1 MPCVFERRETKPAGM
16 NRPPDRTDHSWTGPK
31 VLPLFLAAALVLVLQ
46 GSPRADEAP
55 APASAGPLISSIT
68 FQVSSPFLISYEEL
82 TGLVKVRPGDRL
94 TGEGIRASIRG
105 LYEKSNFREVSA
117 YTRETDGKV
126 DLLFFLRPFPMVAEI
141 EVTGA
146 KRLTPAQIL
155 SASRL
160 RRGAAVEEKDLADAE
175 GAVRSFLVRMG
186 FVRGTVSIQATCNI
200 ENGAGKV
207 LVAIAEG
214 EPGTVRELRFPG
226 ATRFTAGEIG
236 RFLGAQAGEPH
247 DFRRWEK
254 GLSRLRSEYKR
265 AGFLTVRASG
275 TVERCEPS
283 SDLLC
288 LAVQIEE
295 GPEYDVRWEGVAA
308 LSSPRIAE
316 AAGLLGDEEISEGAL
331 VHDLRERV
339 VAYYRGK
346 DYLQADV
353 TVSVGESSAG
363 RIPLI
368 VSVVEGKRGYIEEVR
383 FSGNRGLSD
392 KVLRG
397 QMTSRGRGVFHRIT
411 GSGKY
416 REEEWNDDLN
426 AIIGLYQKSGYAQAK
441 ILGVDD
447 IPDDRGGIV
456 KTIRI
461 EEGPRFRLRE
471 MVLQGNDHFLGGEL
485 LDLLKNREG
494 AYIDYAGLEA
504 DQEAIGVHY
513 RDAGYLDVRI
523 ETKVLFEEGK
533 DSCLLRFEIQEGPR
547 YRLGNVVVRGTLL
560 TRSPAILR
568 ENPISPGG
576 TAGEKDLLRFQQ
588 AVYATG
594 LYKSVRVQRVKRP
607 EEGVLDLVFEV
618 EEALFFEVEFGGGY
632 GTDTG
637 FRGLLG
643 MKERNLDGLGRSLSG
658 QAVVSQ
664 KEQKILGDL
673 REPWIFG
680 NRWKWEGGLTGS
692 YQKAERVS
700 FSLRK
705 ASIVAS
711 ITRKVLERSSV
722 SLQYE
727 LSRDQVFDVA
737 PGAVL
742 SPEDQGY
749 ATVGAVRALAV
760 LDFRDDPFNP
770 KKGTLLSGSAEL
782 ATLPLG
788 SEVDYYKMSGQTS
801 FYFTVFRRSTIV
813 VSGRAGMA
821 RPFGRSE
828 EVPIQKRFFLG
839 GRTTVRGFEEDALGA
854 KSPDGTPTGGD
865 VMVNLNAE
873 IRVPLRYGFLGALFT
888 DAGSVWFYGDPVN
901 GFDLRETAGLGL
913 RYVTPVGPIAL
924 DYAWKLDRR
933 DGESAA
939 EWHFTIGA
947 VF

>member
-1 MPCVFERRETKPAGM
+1 M
-16 NRPPDRTDHSWTGPK
+16 NRHPDRTDSSWTGPK
-31 VLPLFLAAALVLVLQ
+31 VLPLFLAAALVLVLH

-55 APASAGPLISSIT
+55 APASAGPLISSIS
-68 FQVSSPFLISYEEL
+68 FQVSSPFLIAYEEL
-82 TGLVKVRPGDRL
+82 RGLVKVRPGDPL
-94 TGEGIRASIRG
+94 TGEGVRASIRG

-126 DLLFFLRPFPMVAEI
+126 DLLFFLRPFPLVAEI

-146 KRLTPAQIL
+146 KRLAPAQIL

-160 RRGAAVEEKDLADAE
+160 RRGAAVEEKELADAE

-186 FVRGTVSIQATCNI
+186 FVRGTVSVLVTCNV
-200 ENGAGKV
+200 ENGGGKV

-214 EPGTVRELRFPG
+214 EPGTVREVRYPG
-226 ATRFTAGEIG
+226 AKRFTPEEIG
-236 RFLGAQAGEPH
+236 RFLGVQAGEPH

-254 GLSRLRSEYKR
+254 GLSRLRAEYKR
-265 AGFLTVRASG
+265 AGFLTVHASD

-288 LAVQIEE
+288 PAVRIEE

-308 LSSPRIAE
+308 FPPSRLAE
-316 AAGLLGDEEISEGAL
+316 VSGLRGDEEISEGAL

-339 VAYYRGK
+339 VAFYRGK

-353 TVSVGESSAG
+353 SVSVGEPSAG
-363 RIPLI
+363 RTPLI
-368 VSVVEGKRGYIEEVR
+368 VSVVEGKRGYIEDIR
-383 FSGNRGLSD
+383 FSGNRGLSS
-392 KVLRG
+392 KVLHR
-397 QMTSRGRGVFHRIT
+397 QMTSRERGAFHWAT
-411 GSGKY
+411 GSGQY

-426 AIIGLYQKSGYAQAK
+426 AIVGLYQKSGYAQAK

-447 IPDDRGGIV
+447 ILDDHGGIV

-461 EEGPRFRLRE
+461 EEGPRYRLRE
-471 MVLQGNDHFLGGEL
+471 IALRGNDHFLRGEL
-485 LDLLKNREG
+485 LALLRNREG
-494 AYIDYAGLEA
+494 AYIDYAGVEA
-504 DQEAIGVHY
+504 DQEAMAAHY

-523 ETKVLFEEGK
+523 EMKVLFEEGK
-533 DSCLLRFEIQEGPR
+533 DSSLLQFEILEGPR
-547 YRLGNVVVRGTLL
+547 YRLGNIVVRGTLL
-560 TRSPAILR
+560 TQTPAILR
-568 ENPISPGG
+568 ENPIAAGG

-594 LYKSVRVQRVKRP
+594 LYRSVRVQRVKRP
-607 EEGVLDLVFEV
+607 EEGVLDLVVEV

-632 GTDTG
+632 GSDTG
-637 FRGLLG
+637 LRGLLG
-643 MKERNLDGLGRSLSG
+643 MSERNLDGLGRRLSG
-658 QAVVSQ
+658 QAVVSE
-664 KEQKILGDL
+664 KEQRIFGDL

-680 NRWKWEGGLTGS
+680 NRWKWEGGLTGM

-705 ASIVAS
+705 ESIVAS
-711 ITRKVLERSSV
+711 ITRKLLERSTV

-727 LSRDQVFDVA
+727 LSREQVFDVA
-737 PGAVL
+737 PGAIL
-742 SPEDQGY
+742 SREDQGY
-749 ATVGAVRALAV
+749 ATVGAVRVLGV

-770 KKGTLLSGSAEL
+770 KKGTLFSGSAEL

-788 SEVDYYKMSGQTS
+788 SEVDYYKLSGQTS

-813 VSGRAGMA
+813 ASGRAGVA
-821 RPFGRSE
+821 HPYGSTS

-839 GRTTVRGFEEDALGA
+839 GRTTVRGFEEEELGA

-865 VMVNLNAE
+865 MMLNLNVE
-873 IRVPLRYGFLGALFT
+873 MRFPLRYRFFGALFT
-888 DAGSVWFYGDPVN
+888 DAGSVWFYRDPVN